1 MGNSYPLKIGTK
13 LGDAVAPDYRPDGR
27 VSPGHLTGRQAIVD
41 RHRRIAEIL
50 NRKRGLSSAVI
61 GRLQE
66 RPGMFADM
74 PIRPRR
80 KSAGRRRRHV
90 LPGRSMPASFQEIL
104 LAFEF
109 VGSSNVGMHEAF
121 LCRRTGKI
129 YWRSEFSD
137 LDELNDELPDDVED
151 DEKYAAIPDKRELGL
166 GKPMVLDFARE
177 FLPKDFDEVRYVFS
191 KRGAY
196 KKFRALLIRR
206 NVLERWYDFESKATE
221 RALREWC
228 ELNSIE
234 VAD

>member
-13 LGDAVAPDYRPDGR
+13 LGDAGGPDYRPDGR
-27 VSPGHLTGRQAIVD
+27 VCPGHLTGRQAIVD

-61 GRLQE
+61 GRQQE
-66 RPGMFADM
+66 RPRHVRGCAD
-74 PIRPRR
+74 PPEA
-80 KSAGRRRRHV
+80 KKRRHR
-90 LPGRSMPASFQEIL
+90 LAGRSMPASFQEIL

-109 VGSSNVGMHEAF
+109 VGSSGGGMHEAF

-137 LDELNDELPDDVED
+137 LDEMNDELPDDVED
-151 DEKYAAIPDKRELGL
+151 DEKYTAIPDKRELGL

-177 FLPKDFDEVRYVFS
+177 FLPNDFDEVRYMFS